1 MDLLSQVISSAKAR
15 EEEFQ
20 LAFNRAREQT
30 EAREAFFADL
40 KIQFEE
46 AREIFERDTTLASA
60 SMVRGC
66 IVFDT
71 QMNAEEQ
78 MLSLPRTWAQ
88 ISHSSVF
95 HEDQLFAVGNVGS
108 VTLFFVGSRSCRRKR
123 H

>member
-46 AREIFERDTTLASA
+46 AREIFERDMWS
-60 SMVRGC
+60 G
-66 IVFDT
+66 
-71 QMNAEEQ
+71 
-78 MLSLPRTWAQ
+78 
-88 ISHSSVF
+88 
-95 HEDQLFAVGNVGS
+95 
-108 VTLFFVGSRSCRRKR
+108 
-123 H
+123 